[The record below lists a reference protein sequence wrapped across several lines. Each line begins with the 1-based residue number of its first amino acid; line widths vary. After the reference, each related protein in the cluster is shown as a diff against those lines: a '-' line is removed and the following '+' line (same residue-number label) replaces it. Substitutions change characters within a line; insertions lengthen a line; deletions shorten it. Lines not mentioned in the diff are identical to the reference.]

1 MKFSLGR
8 VVITR
13 NCKIHMEMHH
23 INAMGYVLRHISG
36 DWGDLG
42 KEDKEGNDF
51 AVDKPIRIVSA
62 YNLLSGERIY
72 CITEADRSVTTLL
85 LYDEY

>member
-8 VVITR
+8 ILITR

-23 INAMGYVLRHISG
+23 INAMTYVLRHIAG
-36 DWGDLG
+36 DWGDLE
-42 KEDKEGNDF
+42 KEDKESNDF
-51 AVDKPIRIVSA
+51 AINKRLRIVSA
-62 YNLLSGERIY
+62 YNLPSGERVY
-72 CITEADRSVTTLL
+72 CITETDRSVTTLL